1 MPSSAWTSRSAGC
14 VKYGCSS
21 TWLTAGTTSVR
32 VDQPA
37 EELRAEVRDADRA
50 RPAVGEERLGGL
62 VGADRV
68 LEVGRHRLMQQVQ
81 VDVVDA
87 EPAQAGLEADL
98 RGVVAVVAD
107 PQLGGDED
115 LVAVDA
121 GAADALA
128 DLALVVV
135 GGGGVDQPVAV
146 AQRGLDGGGGLLGR
160 ALEDAQAEGGHRDA
174 VVQRQGRG
182 RAGVIV
188 RSSRVSVSGGVPSS
202 WPAGRAPAGRPSR
215 LRRCRA
221 PGAGRRRRRASAS
234 RS

>member
-32 VDQPA
+32 SISRA
-37 EELRAEVRDADRA
+37 EVLRAEVRDADRA

-68 LEVGRHRLMQQVQ
+68 LEVGRHRLVQQVQ

-87 EPAQAGLEADL
+87 EPAQAGVEADL

-135 GGGGVDQPVAV
+135 GGGRVDQPVAV
-146 AQRGLDGGGGLLGR
+146 AQRGLDGGDGLLGR
-160 ALEDAQAEGGHRDA
+160 ALEDAEAEGGHRDA
-174 VVQRQGRG
+174 VVQLQAGVV
-182 RAGVIV
+182 AGVIV
-188 RSSRVSVSGGVPSS
+188 LCPL
-202 WPAGRAPAGRPSR
+202 GRG
-215 LRRCRA
+215 
-221 PGAGRRRRRASAS
+221 
-234 RS
+234 